1 MARTAPGS
9 PRPAGPP
16 PDEAALRGA
25 ALTYL
30 ARYSATQTGLL
41 RVLNRRIA
49 RWARAAEAPSEA
61 THAPLAAA
69 RAVVAQL
76 AAAGVVDDAAFAE
89 GRARALHRAGRSRRA
104 IAAHLQAKGVPA
116 SLAAPPDDPAAEL
129 AAALLYSHRR
139 RMGPFRP
146 VPDAALRPV
155 PDAALRPVP
164 DAALRPVP
172 DAALRPVADA
182 ALRRRDLAR
191 LGRAGFPAAVACRA
205 LDLDPGEAETLLLE
219 ARRG

>member
-1 MARTAPGS
+1 MARNS
-9 PRPAGPP
+9 PPEAGPP
-16 PDEAALRGA
+16 PGETALREA

-49 RWARAAEAPSEA
+49 RWARAADAPAEA
-61 THAPLAAA
+61 TQAPKAAA
-69 RAVVAQL
+69 RAVVARL
-76 AAAGVVDDAAFAE
+76 AELGVVNDAAFAE

-116 SLAAPPDDPAAEL
+116 SLATPPDDPAAEL

-146 VPDAALRPV
+146 EPDPAARPRGG
-155 PDAALRPVP
+155 ARRGRP
-164 DAALRPVP
+164 
-172 DAALRPVADA
+172 
-182 ALRRRDLAR
+182 
-191 LGRAGFPAAVACRA
+191 GFPAAVAARA
-205 LDLDPGEAETLLLE
+205 LDLDPAEAETLLLE
-219 ARRG
+219 ARRR

>member
-9 PRPAGPP
+9 PPTTRERPAGPP
-16 PDEAALRGA
+16 PDEAALREA

-49 RWARAAEAPSEA
+49 RWARAADAPAEA
-61 THAPLAAA
+61 TQAPLAAA
-69 RAVVAQL
+69 RSVVARL
-76 AAAGVVDDAAFAE
+76 AALGVVNDAAFAE

-116 SLAAPPDDPAAEL
+116 SLATPPDDPAAEL

-146 VPDAALRPV
+146 MPDPDAAERRQDL
-155 PDAALRPVP
+155 
-164 DAALRPVP
+164 
-172 DAALRPVADA
+172 AD
-182 ALRRRDLAR
+182 LRRRDLAR
-191 LGRAGFPAAVACRA
+191 MARAGFPAAVAGRV
-205 LDLDPGEAETLLLE
+205 LDLDPDEAGTLLLE